1 MPVRRRLRRETGKI
15 FKNIGDKLGEY
26 AGKIENSEL
35 LVPAAEAYSADPNW
49 SKLANVL
56 GQGSSQVLAMGTMAK
71 FIGSGPTYGLFA
83 GCLLYTSDAADE

>member
-1 MPVRRRLRRETGKI
+1 MVPETGKI

-35 LVPAAEAYSADPNW
+35 LAPAAEAYSADPNW

-83 GCLLYTSDAADE
+83 GGGAGEIFKGY